1 MGRRSLVTA
10 LAAGFMVTSF
20 VEGFYLP
27 GVAPATF
34 GFCENVDV
42 KVNKLTSV
50 HTQLPLDYYSMPF
63 CTPEGGAKR
72 TAENLGEFLTG
83 DRIETSSYTIFMQ
96 HNISCSAL
104 CKIELSKEDANMAD
118 KMNNLQKAIRG
129 GYRHNWII
137 DNLPAASLME
147 NEEGQTETYYAKG
160 FPVGTYD
167 REAGKHYVN
176 NHVHMIVDY
185 HPMDT
190 SEEPS
195 ARVVGFKV
203 EPISI
208 KHKFQSPSAIWSGVA
223 GEMPP
228 LSTCDKNDF
237 VNPVKLPV
245 NAVSQQE
252 VADGETI
259 IFTYDVAW
267 KESDTHWASR
277 WDIYL
282 TMNHAVKNR
291 VHWFSIVNSL
301 LIVLFLTAMIAMILL
316 RNLHRDIMHYN
327 RVPTDEEKAEERE
340 ETGWKLVH
348 ADVFRPPT
356 KYPMLFCVL
365 VGTGV
370 QLLCMGLVTICFSAI
385 GFVNPANRG
394 SLAVSMLL
402 LYVLMGVPAGYCSSV
417 LYKSFKGRQWQ
428 QCTLWT
434 ALMFPSACFLVFLVL
449 NLISQRYHSTQAVP
463 FMEILEILSL
473 WFCISVPMVFLGAYF
488 GYRKPVEPYPVVT
501 SNIPRQIP
509 DQPWFLWS
517 SFTIAVG
524 GILPYGAVFI
534 EMFFI
539 LQSLWMGNYYYVFG
553 FLLLVFL
560 ILIVTCADIAMVFCY
575 FQLCAE
581 DYHWWWRSFLTSG
594 STGVWVFAYSAV
606 YFTYLQST
614 MLATYVLYFGYMA
627 LLSLGLSL
635 LTGCIGF
642 YSCLWFTRKIYSS
655 IKVD

>member
-1 MGRRSLVTA
+1 
-10 LAAGFMVTSF
+10 
-20 VEGFYLP
+20 
-27 GVAPATF
+27 
-34 GFCENVDV
+34 
-42 KVNKLTSV
+42 
-50 HTQLPLDYYSMPF
+50 MPF
-63 CTPEGGAKR
+63 CTPEGGAR
-72 TAENLGEFLTG
+72 MTSENLGEFLSG
-83 DRIETSSYTIFMQ
+83 DRIETSPYSIYMQ
-96 HNISCSAL
+96 HNISCTAL
-104 CKIELSKEDANMAD
+104 CQVELQDTDKE
-118 KMNNLQKAIRG
+118 KVENLQKAIRRD
-129 GYRHNWII
+129 YRHNWII
-137 DNLPAASLME
+137 DNLPAASLVPV
-147 NEEGQTETYYAKG
+147 EGEDATQTYYSQG
-160 FPVGTYD
+160 FPVGEVID
-167 REAGKHYVN
+167 GKYYVN
-176 NHVHMIVDY
+176 NHVHMVVDY
-185 HPMDT
+185 HPMILG
-190 SEEPS
+190 EEPS

-203 EPISI
+203 EPLSV
-208 KHKFQSPSAIWSGVA
+208 KHVFQSPAAYWTGA
-223 GEMPP
+223 PGDMPP
-228 LSTCDKNDF
+228 LSTCDKDNFID
-237 VNPVKLPV
+237 PVKPTV
-245 NAVSQQE
+245 DPSQKQE
-252 VADGETI
+252 VAVGQRI
-259 IFTYDVAW
+259 IYTYDVAW

-301 LIVLFLTAMIAMILL
+301 LIVLFLTAMIAMILI
-316 RNLHRDIMHYN
+316 RNLHRDIMRYN

-348 ADVFRPPT
+348 ADVFRPPS

-370 QLLCMGLVTICFSAI
+370 QLLCMGIVTIAFAAI
-385 GFVNPANRG
+385 GFVNPSNRG

-402 LYVLMGVPAGYCSSV
+402 LYVLMGVPAGYSSSV

-428 QCTLWT
+428 QCTLLT
-434 ALMFPSACFLVFLVL
+434 ALLFPSLCFTVFLSL
-449 NLISQRYHSTQAVP
+449 NLMSQKYHSTQAVP
-463 FMEILEILSL
+463 FVEIIEVLAL

-488 GYRKPVEPYPVVT
+488 GYRKPVEAYPVVT

-517 SFTIAVG
+517 CFTITVG

-553 FLLLVFL
+553 FLMLVFI

-581 DYHWWWRSFLTSG
+581 DYHWWWRSFLTTA
-594 STGVWVFAYSAV
+594 STGAWVFAYSAI
-606 YFTYLQST
+606 YFSNLQST

-627 LLSLGLSL
+627 LLSLGLAA

-642 YSCLWFTRKIYSS
+642 YSCLWFTRKIYAS